1 MVTILYVIAINS
13 LYVVII
19 LYFYL
24 LNDDFFKLI
33 DTISLIHVML

>member
-1 MVTILYVIAINS
+1 MARAFLFLPLVIILYVITIGS

-24 LNDDFFKLI
+24 LNDGF
-33 DTISLIHVML
+33 

>member
-24 LNDDFFKLI
+24 LNDDFLKLI